1 MIGGLPIHELPLTQK
16 ILSVVLRYA
25 EINNAEKVI
34 EVCLEIGD
42 LRDFVESIT
51 QKYWDYLSKGTIA
64 EGAKIKFDRVAVS
77 LICHSC
83 NNIFCVDFQELDK
96 SCCPKCGSS
105 DSELLTGTE
114 LEVKEILII

>member
-1 MIGGLPIHELPLTQK
+1 LPLTQK

-25 EINNAEKVI
+25 EINSAEKVI

-51 QKYWDYLSKGTIA
+51 QKYWNYLSKGTVA
-64 EGAKIKFDRVAVS
+64 EGAIIKFDRVTVS
-77 LICHSC
+77 FICHSC
-83 NNIFCVDFQELDK
+83 NNTFYFDFQGLDK
-96 SCCPKCGSS
+96 SFCPECGSF

-114 LEVKEILII
+114 LEVKEISII